1 MDRMA
6 LPGIWALVGLL
17 AVIIAILGVVMMRG
31 DDGKSGKIGF
41 GISLFDMIEGATGV
55 KVSKTTRLLWAI
67 AMVAEGFTRD
77 RTSARKAMGASPK
90 QAREGKNAADP
101 SAGHCVRQPA

>member
-1 MDRMA
+1 MA

-17 AVIIAILGVVMMRG
+17 ALLIAILGVVMMRG

-67 AMVAEGFTRD
+67 AMVALVIGLVLYLRM
-77 RTSARKAMGASPK
+77 A
-90 QAREGKNAADP
+90 GK
-101 SAGHCVRQPA
+101 GHA